1 MNLFMLL
8 MPKPARIFK
17 YEAFTAR
24 SIQNLKEQI
33 IHFGSPQNF
42 NDPYDCAL
50 FPSIKEITDQ
60 DIERLRLHYIDLL
73 SNEPSG
79 KLHFETSSVSD
90 LRLLFLKTGQEVVD
104 NAIQSF
110 LTTKGVSCFSERNDS
125 LLMWSHYG
133 GHGKGFCLEFDTSCD
148 PFQRLYKVLYKDEM
162 PQIDIVPILN
172 DKNFD
177 IGDVVVS
184 NLFCT
189 KAYDWKYEQEWRCL
203 HNEVGT
209 SYHYPTEALTGV
221 YFGPDIE
228 SSSLEI
234 ICLIL
239 NGQNE
244 KIKKWSGTR
253 SKSTFAVEFNEVT
266 YIPHLEAKR
275 KGML

>member
-1 MNLFMLL
+1 

-90 LRLLFLKTGQEVVD
+90 LRLLFLKTGKEVVD
-104 NAIQSF
+104 KAIRSFQGQS
-110 LTTKGVSCFSERNDS
+110 GVSCFSERNDS

-148 PFQRLYKVLYKDEM
+148 PFQRLYKVLYKDEI
-162 PQIDIVPILN
+162 PQIDIVPILF
-172 DKNFD
+172 DENFD
-177 IGDVVVS
+177 ISAQQKVI
-184 NLFCT
+184 T
-189 KAYDWKYEQEWRCL
+189 
-203 HNEVGT
+203 
-209 SYHYPTEALTGV
+209 
-221 YFGPDIE
+221 
-228 SSSLEI
+228 
-234 ICLIL
+234 
-239 NGQNE
+239 
-244 KIKKWSGTR
+244 
-253 SKSTFAVEFNEVT
+253 
-266 YIPHLEAKR
+266 
-275 KGML
+275 